1 MKGRAALLAGM
12 LALVAGGCIGHTG
25 GGPVPRGAVL
35 ILIYHMAFR
44 PDVAYARVGQPVTW
58 RFDDAG
64 VLDKVVSTTG
74 AFKSPGQTMSTW
86 THVFTAP
93 GTYRYY
99 NLYHNYMVGEVVVS
113 AG

>member
-1 MKGRAALLAGM
+1 VKGILAATVAVLL
-12 LALVAGGCIGHTG
+12 LGGCIGHTG

-44 PDVAYARVGQPVTW
+44 PEVAYARVGQPVTW

-64 VLDKVVSTTG
+64 VLDQVRSTTG
-74 AFKSPGQTMSTW
+74 AFKSPYADMSTW
-86 THVFTAP
+86 THVFSAP
-93 GTYRYY
+93 GVYRYE
-99 NLYHNYMVGEVVVS
+99 NSTHTYMVGEVIVS